1 MAGILIAERQIGGHA
16 VRDDLSHLP
25 ERQQQELGRAV
36 RILMEEFETAI
47 ALGTQ
52 AWKRGGRILKVI
64 LFGSYARN
72 DWVDDP
78 ENGYQSDFDLLI
90 VVSHEKLTDI
100 ADYWYI
106 AEDRILRDAAIGRQV
121 NIIVHDLNEVNK
133 ALKRGEYFWADIVR
147 DGIVL
152 YELPNH
158 PLSMPVPV
166 SQTDALRMADR
177 YFEEN
182 LPDTDRWLK
191 TVQFQMKEAGTD
203 QGFLNH
209 AAFSLHQAA
218 ERAYACFLLTS
229 TFFFPKS
236 HNIKFLR
243 SLAEGKEQQLIE
255 AWPRGTKLDR
265 RRFELLK
272 RAYVEARY
280 SPNYSI
286 TIEDLDALYASVKRL
301 RDIVAKLGAKRIA
314 ELSRP

>member
-1 MAGILIAERQIGGHA
+1 M
-16 VRDDLSHLP
+16 RDDLSHLP
-25 ERQQQELGRAV
+25 EKQQGELARAT
-36 RILMEEFETAI
+36 RILMDEFERAI
-47 ALGTQ
+47 SLGNQ
-52 AWKRGGRILKVI
+52 PWKRGGRILKVI

-78 ENGYQSDFDLLI
+78 QNGYQSDFDLLI

-106 AEDRILRDAAIGRQV
+106 AEDSILRDEAIGRQV
-121 NIIVHDLNEVNK
+121 NIIVHDLDEVNQ

-158 PLSMPVPV
+158 SFAVPMPLSKI
-166 SQTDALRMADR
+166 DALRMAER
-177 YFEEN
+177 YAAEYLES
-182 LPDTDRWLK
+182 TDNWLAF
-191 TVQFQMKEAGTD
+191 TQFGLEKKD
-203 QGFLNH
+203 PSRNWLNKG
-209 AAFSLHQAA
+209 AFHLHQAA
-218 ERAYACFLLTS
+218 EAAYACFLLTA
-229 TFFFPKS
+229 TFYFPKS
-236 HNIKFLR
+236 HNGKFLR
-243 SLAEGKEQQLIE
+243 SLSEDKEQSLVE

-286 TIEDLDALYASVKRL
+286 TIEDLDALYACVKRL
-301 RDIVAKLGAKRIA
+301 RDMVAKLSSARIA
-314 ELSRP
+314 ELARA